1 MLSISSKFSGRLGL
15 FFLIWL
21 RCQLLLL
28 RKDKY
33 NRNIMKYH
41 VEVDTDDSDA
51 DEDLEREVKT
61 SSKAG
66 KNTNYFVELFL

>member
-1 MLSISSKFSGRLGL
+1 
-15 FFLIWL
+15 
-21 RCQLLLL
+21 
-28 RKDKY
+28 
-33 NRNIMKYH
+33 MKYH